1 VRIELTEIDE
11 ISSLAHELNIEAQ
24 KLSAMAGRV
33 MAQPEIGARDRF
45 DLKQSSRR
53 LERNFLE
60 LEERLVELRMVSLGQ
75 SFSRAGR
82 LVERLARELGKQVA
96 VEIAGRSTQ
105 LDKMIVDRLSGP
117 IYHVLRNAI
126 DHGLESPGER
136 ARSGKP
142 PIGIIRLDARLEG
155 TEAVITISDDGR
167 GIDDKV
173 ELARALE
180 IGAIRPEEELSK
192 EQILRLILRPGF
204 STATEVSEVSGRGV
218 GLDAVERAIYELAGE
233 VRISSEAGKGTSFEL
248 SVPTTLV
255 MISAFIVGVA
265 E

>member
-1 VRIELTEIDE
+1 KGGVDGTYARQGRLGKPMALTDAAREVQDLGGDEPGAVVSPQMGAASAAQTTAQGFLQPLSAGGRIDLAQIDE

-24 KLSAMAGRV
+24 RLSAMAGRV

-60 LEERLVELRMVSLGQ
+60 LEERLVELRMVSLAQ
-75 SFSRAGR
+75 TFSRAAR

-126 DHGLESPGER
+126 DHGLEAPEER

-142 PIGIIRLDARLEG
+142 PIGRIRLDARLEG

-167 GIDDKV
+167 GIDDNV
-173 ELARALE
+173 VLARALE

-192 EQILRLILRPGF
+192 EQILRLILRPG
-204 STATEVSEVSGRGV
+204 
-218 GLDAVERAIYELAGE
+218 
-233 VRISSEAGKGTSFEL
+233 
-248 SVPTTLV
+248 
-255 MISAFIVGVA
+255 
-265 E
+265 